1 MVLATR
7 KSSRALQRNLMP
19 IELHHE
25 RDNIFRI
32 ELRDKLRQTEFAR
45 CQEEVLHEVSRLGP
59 VRLLFVLD
67 GFEGWDSQDDWR
79 DLSFFVRHGDSIA
92 RMAIVGDERWRDL
105 ALMFAAADLRR
116 APVEYFGEKDLV
128 NARRWLSQS

>member
-1 MVLATR
+1 MA
-7 KSSRALQRNLMP
+7 

-32 ELRDKLRQTEFAR
+32 ELKDKLRQAEFKR
-45 CQEEVLHEVSRLGP
+45 CQEQILQEVSRLGP

-67 GFEGWDSQDDWR
+67 GFEGWESQDNWG

-92 RMAIVGDERWRDL
+92 RIAIVGEERWRDL

-116 APVEYFGEKDLV
+116 APVEFFGASDLV
-128 NARRWLSQS
+128 EAQRWLNQT

>member
-1 MVLATR
+1 MA
-7 KSSRALQRNLMP
+7 

-32 ELRDKLRQTEFAR
+32 DLTAKLRQAEFQH
-45 CQEEVLHEVSRLGP
+45 CQEQILQEVSRRGP

-67 GFEGWDSQDDWR
+67 RFEGWESQDNWG

-92 RMAIVGDERWRDL
+92 RIAIVGEERWRDL

-116 APVEYFGEKDLV
+116 APVEFFGEMDLV
-128 NARRWLSQS
+128 NARLWLGQT

>member
-1 MVLATR
+1 
-7 KSSRALQRNLMP
+7 MP

-32 ELRDKLRQTEFAR
+32 ELRDKLRQSEFAR

-92 RMAIVGDERWRDL
+92 RIAIVGDERWRDL

-128 NARRWLSQS
+128 EARRWLDQS

>member
-1 MVLATR
+1 MA
-7 KSSRALQRNLMP
+7 

-32 ELRDKLRQTEFAR
+32 DLTAKLRQAEFKQ
-45 CQEEVLHEVSRLGP
+45 CQDQILQEVSRLGP

-67 GFEGWDSQDDWR
+67 GFEGWESQDNWG

-92 RMAIVGDERWRDL
+92 RIAIVGEERWRDL

-116 APVEYFGEKDLV
+116 APVEFFGEMDLV
-128 NARRWLSQS
+128 NARLWLGQT

>member
-1 MVLATR
+1 
-7 KSSRALQRNLMP
+7 MP

-32 ELRDKLRQTEFAR
+32 ELRAKLRQAEFKG
-45 CQEEVLHEVSRLGP
+45 CQDQILHEVSRLGP
-59 VRLLFVLD
+59 VRLLFLLD

-92 RMAIVGDERWRDL
+92 RIAIVGDERWRDL
-105 ALMFAAADLRR
+105 ALMFAAADLRK
-116 APVEYFGEKDLV
+116 APVEYFDERDLV
-128 NARRWLSQS
+128 KARSWLDA

>member
-1 MVLATR
+1 MA
-7 KSSRALQRNLMP
+7 

-32 ELRDKLRQTEFAR
+32 DVTAKLRQAEFKQ
-45 CQEEVLHEVSRLGP
+45 CQDQILQEVSRLGP

-67 GFEGWDSQDDWR
+67 RFEGWESQDNWG

-92 RMAIVGDERWRDL
+92 RIAIVGEERWRDL
-105 ALMFAAADLRR
+105 ALMFAAADLRK
-116 APVEYFGEKDLV
+116 APVEFFGASDL
-128 NARRWLSQS
+128 AKAQRWLTQT

>member
-1 MVLATR
+1 MA
-7 KSSRALQRNLMP
+7 

-32 ELRDKLRQTEFAR
+32 DLTAKLRQAEFQH
-45 CQEEVLHEVSRLGP
+45 CQEQILQEVSRRGP

-67 GFEGWDSQDDWR
+67 RFEGWESQDNWG
-79 DLSFFVRHGDSIA
+79 DLSFFVRHGDSIV
-92 RMAIVGDERWRDL
+92 RIAIVGDERWRDL

-116 APVEYFGEKDLV
+116 APVEYFGQMDLV
-128 NARRWLSQS
+128 NARLWLGQP

>member
-1 MVLATR
+1 M
-7 KSSRALQRNLMP
+7 ALPGAPHGVFTMP

-32 ELRDKLRQTEFAR
+32 ECRNKLRQAEFKR
-45 CQEEVLHEVSRLGP
+45 CQEQILHEVSRVGP

-67 GFEGWDSQDDWR
+67 GFAGWDSQDNWS
-79 DLSFFVRHGDSIA
+79 DLSFFVHHGDSIA
-92 RMAIVGDERWRDL
+92 RIAIVGDERWRDL

-116 APVEYFGEKDLV
+116 APVEFFGEMDLV
-128 NARRWLSQS
+128 NARLWLGQT

>member
-1 MVLATR
+1 MPLDATKVLRPRRITMA
-7 KSSRALQRNLMP
+7 

-32 ELRDKLRQTEFAR
+32 DLTAKLRQAEFKQ
-45 CQEEVLHEVSRLGP
+45 CQDQILQEVSRLGP

-67 GFEGWDSQDDWR
+67 GFEGWESQDNWG

-92 RMAIVGDERWRDL
+92 RIAIVGEERWRDL

-116 APVEYFGEKDLV
+116 APVEFFGEMDLV
-128 NARRWLSQS
+128 NARLWLGQT

>member
-1 MVLATR
+1 M
-7 KSSRALQRNLMP
+7 ALPGAPHGVFTMP

-32 ELRDKLRQTEFAR
+32 ECRNKLRQAEFKR
-45 CQEEVLHEVSRLGP
+45 CQEQILHEVSRVGP

-67 GFEGWDSQDDWR
+67 GFAGWDSQDNWS
-79 DLSFFVRHGDSIA
+79 DLSFFVHHGDSIA
-92 RMAIVGDERWRDL
+92 RIAIVGEERWRDL

-116 APVEYFGEKDLV
+116 APVEFFGEMDLV
-128 NARRWLSQS
+128 NARLWLGQT

>member
-1 MVLATR
+1 M
-7 KSSRALQRNLMP
+7 ALPGAPHGVFTMP

-32 ELRDKLRQTEFAR
+32 ECRNKLRQAEFKR
-45 CQEEVLHEVSRLGP
+45 CQEQILHEVSRVGP

-67 GFEGWDSQDDWR
+67 GFEGWDSQDNWS
-79 DLSFFVRHGDSIA
+79 DLSFFVHHGDSIE
-92 RMAIVGDERWRDL
+92 RIAIVGEERWRDL

-116 APVEYFGEKDLV
+116 APVEYFRDLV
-128 NARRWLSQS
+128 AADSWLSQSPR

>member
-1 MVLATR
+1 LPSDANAGR
-7 KSSRALQRNLMP
+7 PALRNTMA

-32 ELRDKLRQTEFAR
+32 ELTAKLREAEFKR
-45 CQEEVLHEVSRLGP
+45 CQEQILQEVSRLGP

-67 GFEGWDSQDDWR
+67 GFEGWESQDNWG

-92 RMAIVGDERWRDL
+92 RIAIVGEERWRDL

-116 APVEYFGEKDLV
+116 APVEFFAANDLV
-128 NARRWLSQS
+128 NAQRWLSQA

>member
-1 MVLATR
+1 
-7 KSSRALQRNLMP
+7 MP

-25 RDNIFRI
+25 GGNTFRI
-32 ELRDKLRQTEFAR
+32 ELRARLRQAEFKH
-45 CQEEVLHEVSRLGP
+45 CQQQILHEVSRVGP

-67 GFEGWDSQDDWR
+67 GFEGWDSQDNWS

-92 RMAIVGDERWRDL
+92 RIAIVGEERWRDL

-116 APVEYFGEKDLV
+116 APVEYFRDIDLV
-128 NARRWLSQS
+128 EARRWLDQP

>member
-1 MVLATR
+1 
-7 KSSRALQRNLMP
+7 MP

-32 ELRDKLRQTEFAR
+32 ELRAKLRQAEFKG
-45 CQEEVLHEVSRLGP
+45 CQDQILREVARLGP
-59 VRLLFVLD
+59 VRLLFLLD
-67 GFEGWDSQDDWR
+67 GFEGWDSQDNWS

-92 RMAIVGDERWRDL
+92 RIAIVGEERWRDL
-105 ALMFAAADLRR
+105 ALMFAAADLRK